1 MGWGL
6 GGDVVIGSSSQAF
19 PRSHSGQTASQRNAI
34 HDLTGPRK
42 NMLQDG
48 GFVQVN
54 RELHPQP
61 HKARNIFPGVREG
74 GLSPSC
80 AFSVQARDLTDAV
93 PPFLSSSPQVP
104 STCLTRVD
112 KQDRCQIVIS
122 VWCLELSRSDGHPS
136 DSQERL
142 RFCFFLPGGKRQLW
156 PYPFISR
163 FSWGIALLAS
173 AAHSITQ
180 NPSGKLHSS
189 KGTIYIY
196 I

>member
-1 MGWGL
+1 MEVRVTCPADLPLSLSRKAGGGDGRDHGPQPHGAARPRLWGMGWGL

-112 KQDRCQIVIS
+112 KQDRCQ
-122 VWCLELSRSDGHPS
+122 
-136 DSQERL
+136 
-142 RFCFFLPGGKRQLW
+142 
-156 PYPFISR
+156 
-163 FSWGIALLAS
+163 
-173 AAHSITQ
+173 
-180 NPSGKLHSS
+180 
-189 KGTIYIY
+189 
-196 I
+196 